1 MAISRTVPNTDLCKV
16 EKTEAARYGS
26 TRVEKEYKHLKTEK
40 IMEGINTPFVIDE
53 HTAIVMTDPQNDF
66 LSENGL
72 GWGAFGENIQKNGTV
87 ENLRRIFEVAA
98 AKGMLV
104 FISPHYYYKH
114 DHQWLFEG
122 PIEKLMH
129 DTGMFER
136 RGQLTGEGF
145 EGSGADW
152 LDLYKPYINEG
163 TNIIVTAPHK
173 LYGPENNDL
182 ILQLRKRGV
191 NKVVVCGMSG
201 NLCAE
206 SHLRELQER
215 GFEAAVVFDA
225 TASAK
230 LPGMDAD
237 TAAFINFTL
246 LAEKVYTTDEFVNE
260 MRQR

>member
-1 MAISRTVPNTDLCKV
+1 
-16 EKTEAARYGS
+16 
-26 TRVEKEYKHLKTEK
+26 
-40 IMEGINTPFVIDE
+40 
-53 HTAIVMTDPQNDF
+53 
-66 LSENGL
+66 
-72 GWGAFGENIQKNGTV
+72 
-87 ENLRRIFEVAA
+87 
-98 AKGMLV
+98 
-104 FISPHYYYKH
+104 
-114 DHQWLFEG
+114 
-122 PIEKLMH
+122 MH

-152 LDLYKPYINEG
+152 LELYKPYIDGG

-230 LPGMDAD
+230 LSGLDAD

-246 LAEKVYTTDEFVNE
+246 LAEKVYTTDEFVAE

>member
-1 MAISRTVPNTDLCKV
+1 
-16 EKTEAARYGS
+16 
-26 TRVEKEYKHLKTEK
+26 
-40 IMEGINTPFVIDE
+40 MEGINTPFVIDE

-191 NKVVVCGMSG
+191 NKVVVCGMSAISVQ
-201 NLCAE
+201 NPICA
-206 SHLRELQER
+206 SCRNGDL
-215 GFEAAVVFDA
+215 
-225 TASAK
+225 
-230 LPGMDAD
+230 
-237 TAAFINFTL
+237 
-246 LAEKVYTTDEFVNE
+246 
-260 MRQR
+260 RQRWCLMLRLLPNFRGWMPIRQRLSTSRCWRKRCIQRMNL

>member
-1 MAISRTVPNTDLCKV
+1 
-16 EKTEAARYGS
+16 
-26 TRVEKEYKHLKTEK
+26 
-40 IMEGINTPFVIDE
+40 MEGINTPFVIDG

-152 LDLYKPYINEG
+152 LELYKPYIDGG

-206 SHLRELQER
+206 SHLRELPGTRIR
-215 GFEAAVVFDA
+215 G
-225 TASAK
+225 SRR
-230 LPGMDAD
+230 L
-237 TAAFINFTL
+237 
-246 LAEKVYTTDEFVNE
+246 
-260 MRQR
+260 

>member
-1 MAISRTVPNTDLCKV
+1 MFVNNER
-16 EKTEAARYGS
+16 
-26 TRVEKEYKHLKTEK
+26 
-40 IMEGINTPFVIDE
+40 GIDTFHNL
-53 HTAIVMTDPQNDF
+53 F

>member
-1 MAISRTVPNTDLCKV
+1 
-16 EKTEAARYGS
+16 
-26 TRVEKEYKHLKTEK
+26 
-40 IMEGINTPFVIDE
+40 MEGINTPFVIDE

-152 LDLYKPYINEG
+152 LELYKPYIDGG

-225 TASAK
+225 RP
-230 LPGMDAD
+230 LPSSPDWMP
-237 TAAFINFTL
+237 I
-246 LAEKVYTTDEFVNE
+246 
-260 MRQR
+260 RQRSSTSPCWRRRSTRPTSSWQRCSNGERNLVPAAGRGGDEKGYIRLDP

>member
-1 MAISRTVPNTDLCKV
+1 
-16 EKTEAARYGS
+16 
-26 TRVEKEYKHLKTEK
+26 
-40 IMEGINTPFVIDE
+40 MEGIETPFVIDK

-66 LSENGL
+66 LSESGL
-72 GWGAFGENIQKNGTV
+72 GWGAFGENITKNGTV
-87 ENLRRIFEVAA
+87 ANLLSIFKIASE
-98 AKGMLV
+98 KNMLV
-104 FISPHYYYKH
+104 FVSPHYYYKH
-114 DHQWLFEG
+114 DHKWLFEG

-129 DTGMFER
+129 DTGMFDR
-136 RGQLTGEGF
+136 TNQLTDDGF

-152 LDLYKPYINEG
+152 LEIYKPYINNEE
-163 TNIIVTAPHK
+163 NVIVTAPHK

-182 ILQLRKRGV
+182 ILQLRKRGI
-191 NKVVVCGMSG
+191 NKVIICGMSG

-237 TAAFINFTL
+237 IAAMINFTL
-246 LAEKVYTTDEFVNE
+246 LAEKVYTTEEFIKE
-260 MRQR
+260 MESRNA

>member
-1 MAISRTVPNTDLCKV
+1 
-16 EKTEAARYGS
+16 
-26 TRVEKEYKHLKTEK
+26 
-40 IMEGINTPFVIDE
+40 MEGINTPFVIDE

-152 LDLYKPYINEG
+152 LELYKPYIDGG

-191 NKVVVCGMSG
+191 NKVV
-201 NLCAE
+201 L
-206 SHLRELQER
+206 
-215 GFEAAVVFDA
+215 
-225 TASAK
+225 
-230 LPGMDAD
+230 
-237 TAAFINFTL
+237 
-246 LAEKVYTTDEFVNE
+246 
-260 MRQR
+260 

>member
-1 MAISRTVPNTDLCKV
+1 M
-16 EKTEAARYGS
+16 
-26 TRVEKEYKHLKTEK
+26 TRVCLSAGT
-40 IMEGINTPFVIDE
+40 
-53 HTAIVMTDPQNDF
+53 TD
-66 LSENGL
+66 
-72 GWGAFGENIQKNGTV
+72 
-87 ENLRRIFEVAA
+87 R
-98 AKGMLV
+98 
-104 FISPHYYYKH
+104 
-114 DHQWLFEG
+114 
-122 PIEKLMH
+122 
-129 DTGMFER
+129 
-136 RGQLTGEGF
+136 EGF

-230 LPGMDAD
+230 LPGWMP
-237 TAAFINFTL
+237 I
-246 LAEKVYTTDEFVNE
+246 
-260 MRQR
+260 RQRLSTSRCWRKRCIQRMNL

>member
-1 MAISRTVPNTDLCKV
+1 
-16 EKTEAARYGS
+16 
-26 TRVEKEYKHLKTEK
+26 
-40 IMEGINTPFVIDE
+40 
-53 HTAIVMTDPQNDF
+53 
-66 LSENGL
+66 
-72 GWGAFGENIQKNGTV
+72 
-87 ENLRRIFEVAA
+87 
-98 AKGMLV
+98 
-104 FISPHYYYKH
+104 
-114 DHQWLFEG
+114 
-122 PIEKLMH
+122 MH

-152 LDLYKPYINEG
+152 LELYKPYIDGG

-230 LPGMDAD
+230 LPDW
-237 TAAFINFTL
+237 TPI
-246 LAEKVYTTDEFVNE
+246 
-260 MRQR
+260 RQRSSTSPCWQRRSTPPTSSWQRCGSGERGVI

>member
-1 MAISRTVPNTDLCKV
+1 
-16 EKTEAARYGS
+16 
-26 TRVEKEYKHLKTEK
+26 
-40 IMEGINTPFVIDE
+40 MEGINTPFVIDE

-145 EGSGADW
+145 DVSADYRPEQ
-152 LDLYKPYINEG
+152 LIETVAAIPLAFEPGTDVKQSATNFLLLTSIIEKAGKMPYHDF
-163 TNIIVTAPHK
+163 VK
-173 LYGPENNDL
+173 
-182 ILQLRKRGV
+182 
-191 NKVVVCGMSG
+191 
-201 NLCAE
+201 
-206 SHLRELQER
+206 
-215 GFEAAVVFDA
+215 
-225 TASAK
+225 
-230 LPGMDAD
+230 
-237 TAAFINFTL
+237 AFF
-246 LAEKVYTTDEFVNE
+246 
-260 MRQR
+260 